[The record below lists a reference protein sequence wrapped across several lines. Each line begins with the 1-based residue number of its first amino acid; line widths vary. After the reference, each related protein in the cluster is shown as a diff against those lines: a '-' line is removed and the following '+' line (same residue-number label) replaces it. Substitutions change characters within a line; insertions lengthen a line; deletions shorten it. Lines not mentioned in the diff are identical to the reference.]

1 MPNNIKN
8 LIILRGVS
16 GSGKTT
22 FAKNLLPSDTI
33 ICCADDYFI
42 DENGEYYFDAS
53 KLSEAHSFCR
63 NKFIH
68 AIKWR
73 CPNIAIANTN
83 AKEEEFAFYVK
94 LAKEE
99 CYRVYSIVLENRH
112 CSNDVHGVPEN
123 VKARQEEKIKNS
135 LQL

>member
-1 MPNNIKN
+1 MGATMKN

-22 FAKNLLPSDTI
+22 FAENLLPRNTF

-42 DENGEYYFDAS
+42 DENGEYHFDPS

-63 NKFIH
+63 NEFLH
-68 AIKWR
+68 AVKWQR
-73 CPNIAIANTN
+73 PNIAIANTN
-83 AKEEEFAFYVK
+83 ASKEEFTFYQMV
-94 LAKEE
+94 AREE
-99 CYRVYSIVLENRH
+99 GYTVYSIVLENRH
-112 CSNDVHGVPEN
+112 YKNDVHGVPEH
-123 VKARQEEKIKNS
+123 VKKRQAEKIRNS